1 MRRATRELGRD
12 EHRIQGSRSPIQRRY
27 QSNVGTQ
34 LPRTSLSAFRVP
46 IRPWNWRLIPCRAVV
61 MADSLVNLGL
71 QDGIQYVHVNILP
84 ALVLVARDVAHIVVI
99 AVTCVSFAWSL
110 ARTVSI
116 VGAAWVFARAAAAVA
131 AERFVWSRVVD
142 PFVYDKAREYVDIGK
157 RRRLFEAT
165 GANNGGSLF
174 SPPSRGVSAREDPLA
189 ERRAAAAVA
198 AATATTHPVPRT
210 PPSTSR
216 SPSRLAHVSDDA
228 DQSTRG
234 RLLASP
240 RVSSGLRAAS
250 TPRGRRGLP
259 LGALRDGARVCVEL
273 RGGVGGGGDGWS
285 DGFLCV
291 HPHKTYETAGAL
303 GALHW
308 GGHQITA
315 ASRAAVA
322 AMCRGEALVLRT
334 ADDGETPDAREDET
348 SRRFVT
354 MASPEAHESD
364 ASRFAF
370 WLHLF
375 GGGRDVTL
383 RSEATGTLVTTF
395 VSGVRFERRRVVAW
409 HKTRS
414 SKLLTAGV
422 SMFTPPEGGA
432 WEEFALRPARRGP
445 DGVAPAED
453 DAASCDEF
461 AVCRPREG
469 TYWKYNGGGDDML
482 AFTRDIADATLVR
495 LHDARDDGNAWA

>member
-1 MRRATRELGRD
+1 MGAE
-12 EHRIQGSRSPIQRRY
+12 S
-27 QSNVGTQ
+27 
-34 LPRTSLSAFRVP
+34 SAP
-46 IRPWNWRLIPCRAVV
+46 NWRLIPCRAVV

-71 QDGIQYVHVNILP
+71 QDGLQYVHVNILP
-84 ALVLVARDVAHIVVI
+84 ALVLVVRDVAHIAVI

-110 ARTVSI
+110 ARTASI
-116 VGAAWVFARAAAAVA
+116 VGAAWVFARAAAAIA
-131 AERFVWSRVVD
+131 AERLVWSHVVD
-142 PFVYDKAREYVDIGK
+142 PFVYGKAREYVDIGK
-157 RRRLFEAT
+157 RRRLFEAV

-174 SPPSRGVSAREDPLA
+174 SPPSRKVSAREDPLA
-189 ERRAAAAVA
+189 ERRAAAAAA
-198 AATATTHPVPRT
+198 AATASTPVVPGT
-210 PPSTSR
+210 PPATSR
-216 SPSRLAHVSDDA
+216 SPSRLALVSDDA
-228 DQSTRG
+228 DPSTRHHP
-234 RLLASP
+234 LAGP
-240 RVSSGLRAAS
+240 RVSSGLRVAS
-250 TPRGRRGLP
+250 ARRGRRGLP

-303 GALHW
+303 GALNW

-315 ASRAAVA
+315 ASRSAVA
-322 AMCRGEALVLRT
+322 AMCRGEVLVLGG
-334 ADDGETPDAREDET
+334 AAENGESPGAEEDEP

-364 ASRFAF
+364 ASRFVF
-370 WLHLF
+370 RLHLF

-445 DGVAPAED
+445 DGVEPAED
-453 DAASCDEF
+453 DAATCDEF

-482 AFTRDIADATLVR
+482 AFTRDITDATLVR
-495 LHDARDDGNAWA
+495 LHDASDDGNAWA

>member
-1 MRRATRELGRD
+1 
-12 EHRIQGSRSPIQRRY
+12 
-27 QSNVGTQ
+27 
-34 LPRTSLSAFRVP
+34 
-46 IRPWNWRLIPCRAVV
+46 

-240 RVSSGLRAAS
+240 RVSSGLRAALD
-250 TPRGRRGLP
+250 PRGRRGLFP
-259 LGALRDGARVCVEL
+259 SAR
-273 RGGVGGGGDGWS
+273 S
-285 DGFLCV
+285 A
-291 HPHKTYETAGAL
+291 TA
-303 GALHW
+303 
-308 GGHQITA
+308 
-315 ASRAAVA
+315 
-322 AMCRGEALVLRT
+322 
-334 ADDGETPDAREDET
+334 
-348 SRRFVT
+348 
-354 MASPEAHESD
+354 
-364 ASRFAF
+364 
-370 WLHLF
+370 
-375 GGGRDVTL
+375 
-383 RSEATGTLVTTF
+383 
-395 VSGVRFERRRVVAW
+395 
-409 HKTRS
+409 
-414 SKLLTAGV
+414 
-422 SMFTPPEGGA
+422 
-432 WEEFALRPARRGP
+432 
-445 DGVAPAED
+445 
-453 DAASCDEF
+453 
-461 AVCRPREG
+461 
-469 TYWKYNGGGDDML
+469 
-482 AFTRDIADATLVR
+482 
-495 LHDARDDGNAWA
+495 

>member
-1 MRRATRELGRD
+1 
-12 EHRIQGSRSPIQRRY
+12 
-27 QSNVGTQ
+27 
-34 LPRTSLSAFRVP
+34 
-46 IRPWNWRLIPCRAVV
+46 

-234 RLLASP
+234 RLPRSP

-250 TPRGRRGLP
+250 TPAVDEAF
-259 LGALRDGARVCVEL
+259 LGALRDGLSVCVEL

-315 ASRAAVA
+315 ASRASRRRRDVPR
-322 AMCRGEALVLRT
+322 RGACAPRR
-334 ADDGETPDAREDET
+334 GRRRNPDAREDET

-370 WLHLF
+370 RFTLF

>member
-1 MRRATRELGRD
+1 
-12 EHRIQGSRSPIQRRY
+12 
-27 QSNVGTQ
+27 
-34 LPRTSLSAFRVP
+34 
-46 IRPWNWRLIPCRAVV
+46 

-116 VGAAWVFARAAAAVA
+116 LGAAWVFARAAAAVA

-142 PFVYDKAREYVDIGK
+142 PLVYDKAREYVDIGK
-157 RRRLFEAT
+157 RRRLFEAV

-198 AATATTHPVPRT
+198 AATTDHPVPRT
-210 PPSTSR
+210 PPSASR
-216 SPSRLAHVSDDA
+216 SPSRLATSPT
-228 DQSTRG
+228 TRPVARG
-234 RLLASP
+234 DFSRLSRLLGLA
-240 RVSSGLRAAS
+240 RVDPAVDEAFH
-250 TPRGRRGLP
+250 
-259 LGALRDGARVCVEL
+259 GALRDGLSVCVGL
-273 RGGVGGGGDGWS
+273 GVASAAAETVGRMVFCACIRTRCARRRALARYVGAGTGSRRRARRRRRDVPRRA
-285 DGFLCV
+285 LC
-291 HPHKTYETAGAL
+291 
-303 GALHW
+303 
-308 GGHQITA
+308 
-315 ASRAAVA
+315 SRAD
-322 AMCRGEALVLRT
+322 G
-334 ADDGETPDAREDET
+334 GETPDAREDET

-364 ASRFAF
+364 ASFRVR
-370 WLHLF
+370 LSLRRSRRHP
-375 GGGRDVTL
+375 
-383 RSEATGTLVTTF
+383 RSEAAGTLVTTF

-409 HKTRS
+409 HKTGS

-432 WEEFALRPARRGP
+432 GRSSRSDRRAGP
-445 DGVAPAED
+445 DSVAPAED

-461 AVCRPREG
+461 AVCRREG
-469 TYWKYNGGGDDML
+469 DVL
-482 AFTRDIADATLVR
+482 EI
-495 LHDARDDGNAWA
+495 